1 MQVETTLRHVQ
12 KSLGGSPPPS
22 PNSLQQA
29 AGKVAEAVPQAGKQV
44 KENTGGGLFSA
55 INKAALT
62 ENAPSVQQRK

>member
-1 MQVETTLRHVQ
+1 MELTRWRALQ
-12 KSLGGSPPPS
+12 KNLGGSPPPT

-29 AGKVAEAVPQAGKQV
+29 AGKIAEANPGKQV

-62 ENAPSVQQRK
+62 ENAPSVLQQKK